1 MKIFSLFLMLLV
13 SAPAFAQNLQVHY
26 DFGENRNYITSTLE
40 MFKPTDAG
48 AWFWF
53 VDFDYDSDRGSAN
66 LAYWEIARYL
76 TLPVLDNQLSAKL
89 EYNDGLVIGQ
99 DRQTQTLA
107 YWGAPLYQV
116 WLGGISYPIDFGVFT
131 LQTELL
137 YRYMDVSD
145 APDVQLTL
153 VWQQEWLEG
162 TLVFAGYLD
171 FWSQDLGG
179 EKKWVLQFLL

>member
-13 SAPAFAQNLQVHY
+13 GAPAFAQNLQVHY

-107 YWGAPLYQV
+107 YWVAPL
-116 WLGGISYPIDFGVFT
+116 
-131 LQTELL
+131 
-137 YRYMDVSD
+137 
-145 APDVQLTL
+145 
-153 VWQQEWLEG
+153 
-162 TLVFAGYLD
+162 
-171 FWSQDLGG
+171 
-179 EKKWVLQFLL
+179 